1 MQKILEE
8 KSFVRTEKGGEIKEL
23 EEKTKFG
30 SFADSAAK

>member
-8 KSFVRTEKGGEIKEL
+8 KAFGRTENEEL

-30 SFADSAAK
+30 SFADSASK